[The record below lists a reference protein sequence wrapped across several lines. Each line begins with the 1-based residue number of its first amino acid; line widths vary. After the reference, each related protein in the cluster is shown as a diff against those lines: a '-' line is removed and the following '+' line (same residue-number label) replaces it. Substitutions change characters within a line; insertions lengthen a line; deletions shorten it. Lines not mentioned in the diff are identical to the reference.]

1 RHHPDPGLQ
10 TDPAL
15 HPAADH
21 TASAALPVN
30 GGRYGVQL
38 YFTTESSQSKRIK
51 PAKASPLTPLT
62 LCQGIAVNTTSG
74 RLLGTQDDGVASF
87 KGIRFAASP
96 VGDLRW
102 QPPVPFESS
111 DVQNATSLGP
121 SCVQQFAFQI
131 QALSQLLYSTP
142 PPPED
147 EDCLF
152 LNVWAPAPVKGALE
166 PGPLKPVIVWFFG
179 GDFIF
184 GTASLPKY
192 DGTLFAKDQD
202 VVFVSFNYRTNV
214 FGFPTA
220 EELPS
225 SGRNLGFLDQELA
238 LAWVQENIAQFG
250 GDKSKVTLMGH
261 SAGSKSVSLAIA
273 RRNSSVVPPFRAG
286 IMLSGA
292 QVTTSPVL
300 NFTIFDAFATA
311 VGCTQ
316 PPGPSRLQCLRGVSA
331 ATIHAY
337 TNGPS
342 SGLFLPQVD
351 NVTSLDDP
359 LERIRTRQSAQVPI
373 LLGNMQDDGIV
384 FALPE
389 PQNLSIFVAEQFR
402 SSVTPDVV
410 RGLYPGLNDSEVIS
424 AVERDILFR
433 CPSKL
438 WADAFVSIGMKD
450 VYRYTY
456 GAIFADLQFPP
467 VVGAWHGSEL
477 PILFGTYNR
486 STATAAEVELSHS
499 FQTAFANFA
508 KDPASSPAPNWPSYN
523 PSLPTLAKIAYD
535 GNVDSYNF
543 VEPVPPNSTD
553 GPCSVLDQF
562 LDYRP

>member
-1 RHHPDPGLQ
+1 MAGETGFSHIRM
-10 TDPAL
+10 
-15 HPAADH
+15 
-21 TASAALPVN
+21 
-30 GGRYGVQL
+30 
-38 YFTTESSQSKRIK
+38 SSS
-51 PAKASPLTPLT
+51 
-62 LCQGIAVNTTSG
+62 
-74 RLLGTQDDGVASF
+74 RL
-87 KGIRFAASP
+87 
-96 VGDLRW
+96 
-102 QPPVPFESS
+102 
-111 DVQNATSLGP
+111 
-121 SCVQQFAFQI
+121 SCR
-131 QALSQLLYSTP
+131 
-142 PPPED
+142 
-147 EDCLF
+147 
-152 LNVWAPAPVKGALE
+152 
-166 PGPLKPVIVWFFG
+166 
-179 GDFIF
+179 DFVF
-184 GTASLPKY
+184 GTASLSKY
-192 DGTLFAKDQD
+192 DGTSFAKDQD

-238 LAWVQENIAQFG
+238 LAWVQENIARFG

-261 SAGSKSVSLAIA
+261 SAGSISVSLAIN

-286 IMLSGA
+286 IMLSGV
-292 QVTTSPVL
+292 QITTSPVL

-316 PPGPSRLQCLRGVSA
+316 PPGPSRLQCLRGVPA
-331 ATIHAY
+331 ATIRAY

-351 NVTSLDDP
+351 NATGFDDP
-359 LERIRTRQSAQVPI
+359 LERIRTGQSAQVPI
-373 LLGNMQDDGIV
+373 LLGSMQDDGIV

-389 PQNLSIFVAEQFR
+389 PQNLSVFVAEQFG

-424 AVERDILFR
+424 AVERDTLFR

-438 WADAFVSIGMKD
+438 WADAFVSIGVKN

-456 GAIFADLQFPP
+456 GAVFTDLQFPP

-477 PILFGTYNR
+477 PNLFGTYNR

-523 PSLPTLAKIAYD
+523 PGLPTLAKIAYH
-535 GNVDSYNF
+535 GNVDFYNF
-543 VEPVPPNSTD
+543 VEPVPSNSTD
-553 GPCSVLDQF
+553 GPCSVWDQF